1 MKYWVGALLVAMT
14 AGCDSSESSHAAQP
28 LAEAKPTRVTE
39 RVFLDADDPAIW
51 IDQENPAHSLV
62 LGTYKGAGTADRESR
77 DGALYVFDLS
87 GVIVREKTIHGL
99 RRPNNVDVE
108 YGLKMQGGPVDIAV
122 LTERFANRIRVYRL
136 PDMEA
141 MDGGG
146 IPVFVG
152 EQHREPMGIALYRR
166 PMDGTIFAIVSRK
179 KGPRKRGYLWQ
190 YRLEDHG
197 DGTVRGI
204 KVRQFG
210 QWSGTK
216 EIEALVV
223 DDTLGYVYASDER
236 LGVRKYH
243 ADPDRSEAD
252 EELALFATEG
262 FTEDREGLS
271 IYEVTD
277 TTGYIIVSDQG
288 ANAFHVFTREGSPA
302 DPHRHERL
310 KSVRLAT
317 LDSDGSDVT
326 HESFGDQFPGG
337 LFVAMSDD
345 GTYHYYSWS
354 AVAGD
359 DLEVRKR
366 VPGPKLATPRKEN
379 R

>member
-1 MKYWVGALLVAMT
+1 
-14 AGCDSSESSHAAQP
+14 
-28 LAEAKPTRVTE
+28 VTE
-39 RVFLDADDPAIW
+39 RVLLDADDPAIW
-51 IDQENPAHSLV
+51 FDRENPESSLV
-62 LGTYKGAGTADRESR
+62 LGTFKGAGTADRESR

-87 GVIVREKTIHGL
+87 GAIVEKKTIRGL

-108 YGLKMQGGPVDIAV
+108 YGLKMRGGPVDIAV
-122 LTERFANRIRVYRL
+122 VTERFANRIRVYRL
-136 PDMEA
+136 PEMVAIDA
-141 MDGGG
+141 GG
-146 IPVFVG
+146 IAVFEG

-166 PMDGTIFAIVSRK
+166 PNDGTVFAIVSRK
-179 KGPRKRGYLWQ
+179 KGPKKRGYLWQ
-190 YRLEDHG
+190 YRLEDAG
-197 DGTVRGI
+197 DGRVRGVQ
-204 KVRQFG
+204 VRQFG

-223 DDTLGYVYASDER
+223 DDALGYVYASDER
-236 LGVRKYH
+236 VGVRKYH
-243 ADPDRSEAD
+243 ADPDRSGAN

-288 ANAFHVFTREGSPA
+288 ANAFHVFTREGSPP
-302 DPHRHERL
+302 DPHRHLRL

-326 HESFGDQFPGG
+326 RQSFGGRFPGG

-345 GTYHYYSWS
+345 GTFHYYSW
-354 AVAGD
+354 AAIAGD
-359 DLEVRKR
+359 DLEVGQR
-366 VPGPKLATPRKEN
+366 VPGPKPAAPQKEN
-379 R
+379 E